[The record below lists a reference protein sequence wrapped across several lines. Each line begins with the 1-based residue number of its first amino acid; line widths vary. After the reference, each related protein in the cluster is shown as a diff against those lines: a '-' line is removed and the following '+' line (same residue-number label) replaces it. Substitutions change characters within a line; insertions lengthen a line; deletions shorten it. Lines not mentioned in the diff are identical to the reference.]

1 MKNSA
6 SSLSFSNAL
15 LTPSADLQDL
25 PLGVLRQAQRTL
37 RLAEPESESDSER
50 DIDSD
55 SEGEPEAHDIKG
67 KRKEKVEWSAK
78 PRTDIFKRL
87 NKHAWV

>member
-6 SSLSFSNAL
+6 SNLCFLKSL

-25 PLGVLRQAQRTL
+25 PLGVLRQAQRVL
-37 RLAEPESESDSER
+37 HLAEPESESDSER

-55 SEGEPEAHDIKG
+55 SEREPEAHDVKG
-67 KRKEKVEWSAK
+67 KKKEKVEWSAK
-78 PRTDIFKRL
+78 PRINISKRL
-87 NKHAWV
+87 NKHA